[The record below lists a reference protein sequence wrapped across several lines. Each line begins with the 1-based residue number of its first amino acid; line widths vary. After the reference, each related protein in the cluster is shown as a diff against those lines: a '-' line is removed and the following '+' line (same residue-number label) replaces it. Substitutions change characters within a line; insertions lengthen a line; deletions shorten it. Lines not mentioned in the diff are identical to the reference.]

1 LSNYFYTNLQNESVN
16 VWFLVENIGQYACD
30 KTANF
35 EGKYLEQFKNKQD

>member
-1 LSNYFYTNLQNESVN
+1 